1 MFQKSTAL
9 LIGAALVGSVALG
22 SSAAVAHSNA
32 KAHYVHIQNSDTQRS
47 SFTWV
52 EIQALRAFARM
63 P

>member
-1 MFQKSTAL
+1 MFQKSIAL

-32 KAHYVHIQNSDTQRS
+32 KALLIRYSEPQRS
-47 SFTWV
+47 LFTWV